1 MHVRES
7 VAARFLIDPF
17 HIVESLAR
25 DGCAIVPDFLSCS
38 ATRALRGELKTLVG
52 RGELRPGTIGQG
64 GDNQLQV
71 SIRNDHIRWINAESA
86 SAAMQDCLQQ
96 FEQLRRTLNQELL
109 LGLFEF
115 ECHLSMYRPG
125 ARYAR
130 HLDQFRDDDRRRV
143 SCVLYLNENWRT
155 ADGGELRI
163 YADGTY
169 RDVLPQG
176 GTLVIFLSQQFEHE
190 VLPAHRERYGLT
202 GWFKLRQT

>member
-1 MHVRES
+1 
-7 VAARFLIDPF
+7 
-17 HIVESLAR
+17 
-25 DGCAIVPDFLSCS
+25 
-38 ATRALRGELKTLVG
+38 
-52 RGELRPGTIGQG
+52 
-64 GDNQLQV
+64 
-71 SIRNDHIRWINAESA
+71 
-86 SAAMQDCLQQ
+86 LQQ

-115 ECHLSMYRPG
+115 ECHLSMYQPG

-143 SCVLYLNENWRT
+143 SCVLYLNENWCT

-190 VLPAHRERYGLT
+190 VLPAHRERYSLT